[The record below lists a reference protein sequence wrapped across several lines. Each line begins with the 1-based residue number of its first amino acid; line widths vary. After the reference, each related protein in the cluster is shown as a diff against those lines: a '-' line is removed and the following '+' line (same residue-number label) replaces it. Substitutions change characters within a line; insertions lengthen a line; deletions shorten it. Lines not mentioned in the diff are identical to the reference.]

1 MMFFARK
8 KGLGKRHFSLRLKI
22 INKAVLCKCDYNL
35 FIHSV
40 SLIHSG
46 YE

>member
-1 MMFFARK
+1 MTFFAGK
-8 KGLGKRHFSLRLKI
+8 KGMGKRHFSPGLKI
-22 INKAVLCKCDYNL
+22 INKAALCKCDYNL

-40 SLIHSG
+40 RLIQSG

>member
-1 MMFFARK
+1 MMSFARK
-8 KGLGKRHFSLRLKI
+8 KVLGKRHFSLGLKI
-22 INKAVLCKCDYNL
+22 INKTVLCKCDYNL

-40 SLIHSG
+40 RLIQSG

>member
-1 MMFFARK
+1 MTFFARK
-8 KGLGKRHFSLRLKI
+8 KGLGKRHFSLGLKI
-22 INKAVLCKCDYNL
+22 INKTVLYKCDYNL

-40 SLIHSG
+40 RLIQSG